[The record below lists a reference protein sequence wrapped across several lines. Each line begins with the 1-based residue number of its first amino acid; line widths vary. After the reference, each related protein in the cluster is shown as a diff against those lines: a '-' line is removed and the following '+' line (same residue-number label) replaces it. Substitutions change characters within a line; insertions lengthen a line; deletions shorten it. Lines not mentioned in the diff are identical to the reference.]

1 MPRFN
6 VNYDEVWR
14 DVSSVEFVNQKPLS
28 EHDRDSVQG
37 LANLIREAL
46 EVLRHP
52 EHLSQAQIK
61 DLEAKV
67 KQLNA
72 QLIRESTLARRVDP
86 SVPWY
91 PVW

>member
-1 MPRFN
+1 MPGFN
-6 VNYDEVWR
+6 VNYEEIWK
-14 DVSSVEFVNQKPLS
+14 DVSSVEFVNQKPSS

-67 KQLNA
+67 KQVDA
-72 QLIRESTLARRVDP
+72 QLTRESTLARRVDP
-86 SVPWY
+86 SVPRY
-91 PVW
+91 PVR

>member
-6 VNYDEVWR
+6 VKYDEVWR
-14 DVSSVEFVNQKPLS
+14 EVSSVEFVNQTPSS
-28 EHDRDSVQG
+28 EYDRDSVQG
-37 LANLIREAL
+37 LMNLIQEAL
-46 EVLRHP
+46 EILRNP

-67 KQLNA
+67 KQLNT

-86 SVPWY
+86 SAPQY
-91 PVW
+91 PVR